1 MPGFILVRRLALGGS
16 SEVFLAHAEGAADFA
31 LSLKILRPKGQSA
44 NLPERFQRECSI
56 LARLDH
62 PNIARFMDSGRT
74 ASGDPFIVTEYVDG
88 RTLHEWLEEEEPS
101 RDRKLAIFLQAAEAV
116 DHSHRHQVVHRDL
129 TLENLLMDENGE
141 ARLVDFGVAVPEGG
155 EDVAA
160 NILPDVYA
168 LGLILRELV
177 AGQERRDLQA
187 IAYRAADRRPHM
199 RHSSVRELIDEVEA
213 FVAGHPLSSY
223 SRSFGYRFGKFI
235 ARNKLAVGL
244 LLAAAG
250 GATLLLVMAGEGSL
264 MPG

>member
-1 MPGFILVRRLALGGS
+1 VPGFILVRRLALGGS
-16 SEVFLAHAEGAADFA
+16 SEVFLAHAEGAADFV

-168 LGLILRELV
+168 W
-177 AGQERRDLQA
+177 A
-187 IAYRAADRRPHM
+187 
-199 RHSSVRELIDEVEA
+199 
-213 FVAGHPLSSY
+213 
-223 SRSFGYRFGKFI
+223 
-235 ARNKLAVGL
+235 
-244 LLAAAG
+244 
-250 GATLLLVMAGEGSL
+250 
-264 MPG
+264 